1 MEQLKTNSTAAQQ
14 LHLAGLLGVDITT
27 ISAAIS
33 AVARG
38 GHQLGEGNR
47 DLEEKILV
55 VKKI

>member
-47 DLEEKILV
+47 DLEEKILCS
-55 VKKI
+55 